1 MNYFFDTYAL
11 VEITRINKSYEQ
23 YANYLIVTT
32 TLNLTEFY
40 FYLLSNLTEEKAN
53 ETLKKLDFSFIEIN
67 EGVAKEAAKF
77 RKANYKRKL
86 SYADC
91 IGYIIAKNMGFKFLT
106 GEDFFENLEN
116 VEFVK

>member
-11 VEITRINKSYEQ
+11 VEIVKGNKEYEK
-23 YANYLIVTT
+23 YVMNSFPTT

-40 FYLLSNLTEEKAN
+40 FYLLSNLTEEKAS
-53 ETLKKLDFSFIEIN
+53 ETLKKFDFSFIEIN

-91 IGYIIAKNMGFKFLT
+91 IGYIIAKNMGFKFFT

>member
-1 MNYFFDTYAL
+1 MTYFFDTYAL
-11 VEITRINKSYEQ
+11 VEIVKGNKDYEM
-23 YANYLIVTT
+23 YVAENFPTT

-40 FYLLSNLTEEKAN
+40 FYLLSNLSKEKAD
-53 ETLKKLDFSFIEIN
+53 ETLKKFNFSFIEIN
-67 EGVAKEAAKF
+67 ENATKEAAKF
-77 RKANYKRKL
+77 RKTNYKRKL

-91 IGYIIAKNMGFKFLT
+91 IGYITAKNIGFKFLT